1 MAEGEYFLKAVAVLA
16 RGGEEKFQSK
26 KGAKE
31 VENVLLLLSSTGFE
45 MWWGFNNM
53 IWPNRHS

>member
-1 MAEGEYFLKAVAVLA
+1 MAEGEYFLRAVAVLA

-53 IWPNRHS
+53 IWPNLYS